1 MKDHYYI
8 KLTPISYD
16 DESARFLVKDEAIS
30 ISPKNIM
37 IFDDINVAIDY
48 KQYLASKYDMFY
60 DVSIERF

>member
-16 DESARFLVKDEAIS
+16 DESARFLVEGEAIS

-37 IFDDINVAIDY
+37 IFDDITVAIDY
-48 KQYLASKYDMFY
+48 KLYLSSRYDIYY
-60 DVSIERF
+60 DVTIERF

>member
-1 MKDHYYI
+1 MKAHYYI
-8 KLTPISYD
+8 RLEPISYD
-16 DESARFLVKDEAIS
+16 DEDRRFLVEGEAIS

-48 KQYLASKYDMFY
+48 KNYISSKYDMFY